1 VLVVSVIMYN
11 IIMNLALTRCGIS
24 SYALQTTITITIVIG
39 LRVRARVEDVVI
51 MKNELLTALLLRIR

>member
-11 IIMNLALTRCGIS
+11 IIMNLDLTRCGIY
-24 SYALQTTITITIVIG
+24 SYALQTTITIVIG

-51 MKNELLTALLLRIR
+51 MKNELLPALLLRIRS

>member
-24 SYALQTTITITIVIG
+24 SYALQTTITIVIG